1 MKSMTDLIGI
11 RESVLS
17 RTVIILSLGN
27 VSHKK
32 VSGFCNFTHI
42 PVQRLHR
49 EVTSDVQ
56 SYKKY
61 FCDFYYFYTNNR
73 FVTFYHLFTNNRF
86 VTFYHLFTAID
97 LLQFIKF
104 KLSISTLT
112 SISSLA
118 LLSYPAP
125 VSGPL
130 VASLVPLQLR

>member
-1 MKSMTDLIGI
+1 M
-11 RESVLS
+11 
-17 RTVIILSLGN
+17 
-27 VSHKK
+27 
-32 VSGFCNFTHI
+32 
-42 PVQRLHR
+42 
-49 EVTSDVQ
+49 
-56 SYKKY
+56 
-61 FCDFYYFYTNNR
+61 
-73 FVTFYHLFTNNRF
+73 F

-130 VASLVPLQLR
+130 VASLVPLKLR